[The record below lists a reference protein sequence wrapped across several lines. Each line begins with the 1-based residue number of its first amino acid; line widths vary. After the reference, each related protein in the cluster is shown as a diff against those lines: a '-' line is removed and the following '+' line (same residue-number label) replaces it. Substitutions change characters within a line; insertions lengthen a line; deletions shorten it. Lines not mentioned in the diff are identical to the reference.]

1 MGNNPY
7 ITITIAMI
15 LVNYAE
21 WYLYIIN
28 AINVFIA
35 KYYIYDYKLIHLNE
49 VFYFLRKKQL
59 YRNQDNFQV
68 KHVYENYDHV

>member
-28 AINVFIA
+28 AIMYLLRSRVFMFIS
-35 KYYIYDYKLIHLNE
+35 
-49 VFYFLRKKQL
+49 
-59 YRNQDNFQV
+59 
-68 KHVYENYDHV
+68 